1 MAVFLAA
8 PIQAAPI
15 QAAPIQAAPIQ
26 AAYTRFQA
34 KNYFISSYLTILT
47 KILVD
52 KTL

>member
-15 QAAPIQAAPIQ
+15 QAA
-26 AAYTRFQA
+26 YTRFLA